1 VIGEGAAQ
9 GSAGGHNPNNCEW
22 IGTMKTTRSPVWR
35 IALGKRL
42 KDVPPGM
49 WSRLAPFRTA
59 QRVCISLVIGLFVL
73 HLFAGL
79 EVFHVAE
86 IPRVIRAYTDHWL
99 MPTFLVLTLALSI
112 IRLVAVRRFCS
123 DLFAHD
129 FEICVECGYSLT
141 GLPERHQCPECGKA
155 YDMKETR
162 LAWRR
167 VFEPS
172 SVSE

>member
-1 VIGEGAAQ
+1 
-9 GSAGGHNPNNCEW
+9 
-22 IGTMKTTRSPVWR
+22 MRTTRSSVWR
-35 IALGKRL
+35 IAFGKRL
-42 KDVPPGM
+42 KDIPHGM

-59 QRVCISLVIGLFVL
+59 QAVCISLLIGLLVL

-79 EVFHVAE
+79 EVFHIAP
-86 IPRVIRAYTDHWL
+86 IPRGIRAYTDHWL
-99 MPTFLVLTLALSI
+99 VPTFLVLMFGLSI
-112 IRLVAVRRFCS
+112 IRLVAVRRFCA

-167 VFEPS
+167 VFERGS
-172 SVSE
+172 AS